1 MKDSTAKVKNVIKK
15 SKKMVLKTNRT
26 LKELLHPATK
36 NIFHFRNEL
45 SQHMLKMKTTML
57 FLLQLNF
64 QKLKRKFGN
73 KC

>member
-1 MKDSTAKVKNVIKK
+1 
-15 SKKMVLKTNRT
+15 MVLKTNRT
-26 LKELLHPATK
+26 LKELLRLATK